1 MDSIFG
7 AGVDCGLMPLPRSG
21 KSQLGPPPSMFGR
34 RASSFC
40 PARFYGAVIF
50 FVNEANTFRA

>member
-1 MDSIFG
+1 MESIFG
-7 AGVDCGLMPLPRSG
+7 AGVDLWTDASFHVPERAGWV
-21 KSQLGPPPSMFGR
+21 PPSMFGR